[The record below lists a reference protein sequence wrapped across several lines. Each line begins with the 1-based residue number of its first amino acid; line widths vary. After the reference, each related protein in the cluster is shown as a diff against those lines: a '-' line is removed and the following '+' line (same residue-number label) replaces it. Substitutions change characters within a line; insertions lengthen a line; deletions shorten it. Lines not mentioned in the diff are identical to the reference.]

1 MSDLAVVGLEWLGG
15 VTVFLAFILFLRYLE
30 HRERMSMIER
40 GLLHP
45 ETGQR
50 PHYPR
55 GSAQLRGGLIT
66 AGVGFA
72 LTVGLYNLGWLL
84 PAPLTAAPGRI
95 GPWLL
100 PGLIPL
106 AIGIAL
112 IAGYYLS
119 PPHPAFRQDEQ
130 IGDDEL
136 AEDDTGGQPGHA
148 GQTGQTGQRAGWRV
162 LGAGHSGEGK
172 SGPGGQSHTDADEDE
187 ASSHG

>member
-1 MSDLAVVGLEWLGG
+1 MNDLTIVGLEWLGG
-15 VTVFLAFILFLRYLE
+15 VTVFLVFILLLRYLE

-40 GLLHP
+40 GLLQP
-45 ETGQR
+45 ETTQQPR
-50 PHYPR
+50 YPH

-106 AIGIAL
+106 AIGLAL
-112 IAGYYLS
+112 VAGYYLS
-119 PPHPAFRQDEQ
+119 PPHPEIRTS
-130 IGDDEL
+130 G
-136 AEDDTGGQPGHA
+136 EDKVEERPVA
-148 GQTGQTGQRAGWRV
+148 GTSTQRAGWRV
-162 LGAGHSGEGK
+162 VDPKPRAR
-172 SGPGGQSHTDADEDE
+172 DEDGKIGQGNGMSE
-187 ASSHG
+187 DAPSGT

>member
-1 MSDLAVVGLEWLGG
+1 MNDLTIVGLEWLGG
-15 VTVFLAFILFLRYLE
+15 VTVFLVFILLLRYLE

-40 GLLHP
+40 GMLQPEANQHP
-45 ETGQR
+45 S
-50 PHYPR
+50 YPR

-106 AIGIAL
+106 AIGLAL
-112 IAGYYLS
+112 VAGYYLS
-119 PPHPAFRQDEQ
+119 PPRQESETTSTNGVRDK
-130 IGDDEL
+130 
-136 AEDDTGGQPGHA
+136 AEDNPVSGSSK
-148 GQTGQTGQRAGWRV
+148 RRRGWYLV
-162 LGAGHSGEGK
+162 ESSGEEQDNSVDLPRDTTTGT
-172 SGPGGQSHTDADEDE
+172 GTTDAPS
-187 ASSHG
+187 AT

>member
-1 MSDLAVVGLEWLGG
+1 MNDLTIVGLEWLGG
-15 VTVFLAFILFLRYLE
+15 VTVFLAFIVLLRYLE

-40 GLLHP
+40 GLLQP
-45 ETGQR
+45 ETSQHPR
-50 PHYPR
+50 YPR

-106 AIGIAL
+106 AIGLAL
-112 IAGYYLS
+112 VAGYYLS
-119 PPHPAFRQDEQ
+119 PPHQAAEAPGDERESE
-130 IGDDEL
+130 GAADV
-136 AEDDTGGQPGHA
+136 ASGQRRGWHII
-148 GQTGQTGQRAGWRV
+148 GQTERV
-162 LGAGHSGEGK
+162 SEADHDGAQDGNNGMGEDAPSG
-172 SGPGGQSHTDADEDE
+172 T
-187 ASSHG
+187 

>member
-1 MSDLAVVGLEWLGG
+1 MNDLTIVGLEWLGG
-15 VTVFLAFILFLRYLE
+15 VTIFLAFILLLRYLE

-40 GLLHP
+40 GLLQP
-45 ETGQR
+45 ETSQHPR
-50 PHYPR
+50 YPR

-106 AIGIAL
+106 AVGLAL
-112 IAGYYLS
+112 VAGYYLS
-119 PPHPAFRQDEQ
+119 PPHQETE
-130 IGDDEL
+130 EL
-136 AEDDTGGQPGHA
+136 GEDQE
-148 GQTGQTGQRAGWRV
+148 
-162 LGAGHSGEGK
+162 GEGVVGNAPRQRRGWHIIGQAQRM
-172 SGPGGQSHTDADEDE
+172 SEGADHGGEGGMGED
-187 ASSHG
+187 ASSGT

>member
-1 MSDLAVVGLEWLGG
+1 MPVREGASVNNLTIVGLEWLGG
-15 VTVFLAFILFLRYLE
+15 VTVFLVFILLLRYLE

-40 GLLHP
+40 GLMQP
-45 ETGQR
+45 ETSQR
-50 PHYPR
+50 PRYPR

-106 AIGIAL
+106 AIGLAL
-112 IAGYYLS
+112 VAGYYLS
-119 PPHPAFRQDEQ
+119 PPHPDSESAGDEEAEEASVRSAPRQLSGWHIVEQKPWMPTESEVLDRQDGTSDGQ
-130 IGDDEL
+130 DEE
-136 AEDDTGGQPGHA
+136 AP
-148 GQTGQTGQRAGWRV
+148 
-162 LGAGHSGEGK
+162 SG
-172 SGPGGQSHTDADEDE
+172 T
-187 ASSHG
+187 

>member
-1 MSDLAVVGLEWLGG
+1 MNDLTIVGLEWLGG
-15 VTVFLAFILFLRYLE
+15 VTVFLVFILLLRYLE

-45 ETGQR
+45 EAKQH
-50 PHYPR
+50 PSYPR

-84 PAPLTAAPGRI
+84 PAPLTAAPGRL

-106 AIGIAL
+106 AIGLAL
-112 IAGYYLS
+112 VAGYYLS
-119 PPHPAFRQDEQ
+119 PPHQESETTSSNNSGRDR
-130 IGDDEL
+130 
-136 AEDDTGGQPGHA
+136 AEDNLVGDASKRRSGWYLVEPGTQDQDDNSIGFPEDTTPG
-148 GQTGQTGQRAGWRV
+148 TGT
-162 LGAGHSGEGK
+162 
-172 SGPGGQSHTDADEDE
+172 TDAPS
-187 ASSHG
+187 AT

>member
-1 MSDLAVVGLEWLGG
+1 MNDLTIVGLEWLGG
-15 VTVFLAFILFLRYLE
+15 VTVFLVFILLLRYLE

-40 GLLHP
+40 GMLQPEANQHP
-45 ETGQR
+45 S
-50 PHYPR
+50 YPR

-106 AIGIAL
+106 AIGLAL
-112 IAGYYLS
+112 VAGYYLS
-119 PPHPAFRQDEQ
+119 PPHQESETTSSN
-130 IGDDEL
+130 GDREK
-136 AEDDTGGQPGHA
+136 AEGNPVSGSSKRH
-148 GQTGQTGQRAGWRV
+148 RGWYLV
-162 LGAGHSGEGK
+162 ESSGEEQDVGVDLPRDTTT
-172 SGPGGQSHTDADEDE
+172 GTTDAPS
-187 ASSHG
+187 AT

>member
-1 MSDLAVVGLEWLGG
+1 MNDLTIVGLEWLGG
-15 VTVFLAFILFLRYLE
+15 VTIFLAFILLLRYLE

-40 GLLHP
+40 GLLQP
-45 ETGQR
+45 ETSQHPR
-50 PHYPR
+50 YPR

-72 LTVGLYNLGWLL
+72 LTIGLYNLGWLL

-112 IAGYYLS
+112 VAGYYLS
-119 PPHPAFRQDEQ
+119 PPHQETGASGEEHEGRSVVDGAPGQRRGWHIIEQ
-130 IGDDEL
+130 KQWTP
-136 AEDDTGGQPGHA
+136 EDDPEVKPDGDSG
-148 GQTGQTGQRAGWRV
+148 
-162 LGAGHSGEGK
+162 LGEDAPSG
-172 SGPGGQSHTDADEDE
+172 T
-187 ASSHG
+187 

>member
-1 MSDLAVVGLEWLGG
+1 MNDLTIVGLEWLGG
-15 VTVFLAFILFLRYLE
+15 VTVFLVFILLLRYLE

-40 GLLHP
+40 GLLQP
-45 ETGQR
+45 ETSQR
-50 PHYPR
+50 PRYLR

-106 AIGIAL
+106 AIGLAL
-112 IAGYYLS
+112 VAGYYLS
-119 PPHPAFRQDEQ
+119 PPHPDAQDAGDEEAEEASAGNTRRQLASWRIIEQQSWVSDVTDEGTVDQ
-130 IGDDEL
+130 QDGQDDE
-136 AEDDTGGQPGHA
+136 AP
-148 GQTGQTGQRAGWRV
+148 
-162 LGAGHSGEGK
+162 SG
-172 SGPGGQSHTDADEDE
+172 T
-187 ASSHG
+187 

>member
-1 MSDLAVVGLEWLGG
+1 MNDLTIVGLEWLGG
-15 VTVFLAFILFLRYLE
+15 VTVFLVFILLLRYLE

-40 GLLHP
+40 GLLQP
-45 ETGQR
+45 ETNQH
-50 PHYPR
+50 PSYPR

-84 PAPLTAAPGRI
+84 PAPLAAAPGRI

-106 AIGIAL
+106 AIGLAL

-119 PPHPAFRQDEQ
+119 PPHQETETTTSTNGGRDRA
-130 IGDDEL
+130 DDS
-136 AEDDTGGQPGHA
+136 A
-148 GQTGQTGQRAGWRV
+148 V
-162 LGAGHSGEGK
+162 S
-172 SGPGGQSHTDADEDE
+172 E
-187 ASSHG
+187 ASRRRSGWYLVEPDAQEQDDSVDFPEDSAAGTGTIDAPSAT

>member
-1 MSDLAVVGLEWLGG
+1 MNDLTIVGLEWLGG
-15 VTVFLAFILFLRYLE
+15 VTVFLVFILLLRYLE

-40 GLLHP
+40 GLVQP
-45 ETGQR
+45 ETSQR
-50 PHYPR
+50 PRYPR

-106 AIGIAL
+106 AIGLAL
-112 IAGYYLS
+112 VAGYYLS
-119 PPHPAFRQDEQ
+119 PPHPDAEGAGDEEAEEAPFGGTPRQLAVWHIVEQKPRVASEGDGEILDRQDVKSNGQ
-130 IGDDEL
+130 DEE
-136 AEDDTGGQPGHA
+136 AP
-148 GQTGQTGQRAGWRV
+148 
-162 LGAGHSGEGK
+162 SG
-172 SGPGGQSHTDADEDE
+172 T
-187 ASSHG
+187 

>member
-1 MSDLAVVGLEWLGG
+1 MNDLTIVGLEWLGG
-15 VTVFLAFILFLRYLE
+15 VTVFLVFILLLRYLE

-40 GLLHP
+40 GLLQP
-45 ETGQR
+45 ETSR
-50 PHYPR
+50 HPRYPR

-106 AIGIAL
+106 AVGLAL
-112 IAGYYLS
+112 VAGYYLS
-119 PPHPAFRQDEQ
+119 PPHQEAEAAGEEREDEAA
-130 IGDDEL
+130 GDG
-136 AEDDTGGQPGHA
+136 A
-148 GQTGQTGQRAGWRV
+148 TGQRRGWHIIGQTQGMPDDDHDGGDG
-162 LGAGHSGEGK
+162 LGEDAPSG
-172 SGPGGQSHTDADEDE
+172 T
-187 ASSHG
+187 

>member
-1 MSDLAVVGLEWLGG
+1 MNDLTIVGLEWLGG
-15 VTVFLAFILFLRYLE
+15 VTVFLVFILLLRYLE

-40 GLLHP
+40 GLLQP
-45 ETGQR
+45 ETSR
-50 PHYPR
+50 NPRYPR

-106 AIGIAL
+106 AVGLAL
-112 IAGYYLS
+112 VAGYYLS
-119 PPHPAFRQDEQ
+119 PPHQEVEA
-130 IGDDEL
+130 
-136 AEDDTGGQPGHA
+136 
-148 GQTGQTGQRAGWRV
+148 V
-162 LGAGHSGEGK
+162 GEER
-172 SGPGGQSHTDADEDE
+172 EDE
-187 ASSHG
+187 AAGDGAAGQRRGWHIIGQTERKPEDDHNGGDGLGKDAPSGT

>member
-1 MSDLAVVGLEWLGG
+1 MNDLTIVGLEWLGG
-15 VTVFLAFILFLRYLE
+15 VTIFLAFILLLRYLE

-45 ETGQR
+45 ETS
-50 PHYPR
+50 PHPRSPR

-84 PAPLTAAPGRI
+84 PAPLAAVPGRI

-106 AIGIAL
+106 AVGLAL
-112 IAGYYLS
+112 VAGYYLS
-119 PPHPAFRQDEQ
+119 PPHQEGGVTGEEQ
-130 IGDDEL
+130 KGKTV
-136 AEDDTGGQPGHA
+136 EDGTSGQYRGWHII
-148 GQTGQTGQRAGWRV
+148 GQTPGSAKDHHDEENGVGEDAP
-162 LGAGHSGEGK
+162 SG
-172 SGPGGQSHTDADEDE
+172 T
-187 ASSHG
+187 

>member
-1 MSDLAVVGLEWLGG
+1 MNDLTIVGLEWLGG
-15 VTVFLAFILFLRYLE
+15 VTVFLVFILLLRYLE

-40 GLLHP
+40 GLLQP
-45 ETGQR
+45 ETSQH
-50 PHYPR
+50 PSYPR

-106 AIGIAL
+106 AIGLAL
-112 IAGYYLS
+112 VAGYYLS
-119 PPHPAFRQDEQ
+119 PPRQETETTSSNNGGRDRAEDNPVSDASKRRSGWYLVEPDEQ
-130 IGDDEL
+130 EQYDNSADFP
-136 AEDDTGGQPGHA
+136 EDSTAGTG
-148 GQTGQTGQRAGWRV
+148 T
-162 LGAGHSGEGK
+162 
-172 SGPGGQSHTDADEDE
+172 TDAPS
-187 ASSHG
+187 AT

>member
-1 MSDLAVVGLEWLGG
+1 MNDLTIVGLEWLGG
-15 VTVFLAFILFLRYLE
+15 VTVFLAFILLLRYLE

-45 ETGQR
+45 ETDQHLR
-50 PHYPR
+50 YPR

-106 AIGIAL
+106 AVGLAL
-112 IAGYYLS
+112 VAGYYLS
-119 PPHPAFRQDEQ
+119 PPHQETEASGKER
-130 IGDDEL
+130 
-136 AEDDTGGQPGHA
+136 EDKGPDRAA
-148 GQTGQTGQRAGWRV
+148 GQRRGWHVIGQAQWA
-162 LGAGHSGEGK
+162 
-172 SGPGGQSHTDADEDE
+172 PADEHEGDKGMDE
-187 ASSHG
+187 DAPSGT

>member
-1 MSDLAVVGLEWLGG
+1 MNDLTIVGLEWLGG
-15 VTVFLAFILFLRYLE
+15 VTVFLAFILLLRYLE

-40 GLLHP
+40 GMLHP
-45 ETGQR
+45 ETDQHLR
-50 PHYPR
+50 YPR

-106 AIGIAL
+106 AVGLAL
-112 IAGYYLS
+112 VAGYYLS
-119 PPHPAFRQDEQ
+119 PPHQETSGEER
-130 IGDDEL
+130 
-136 AEDDTGGQPGHA
+136 EDKAADRALGQRRGWHVI
-148 GQTGQTGQRAGWRV
+148 GQTQWTQTDDHDDGDKG
-162 LGAGHSGEGK
+162 LGEDAPSG
-172 SGPGGQSHTDADEDE
+172 T
-187 ASSHG
+187 

>member
-1 MSDLAVVGLEWLGG
+1 MLITGSRGASVNDLTIVGLEWLGG
-15 VTVFLAFILFLRYLE
+15 VTVFLVFILLLRYLE

-40 GLLHP
+40 GLMQP
-45 ETGQR
+45 ETSQR
-50 PHYPR
+50 PRYPR

-106 AIGIAL
+106 AIGLAL
-112 IAGYYLS
+112 VAGYYLS
-119 PPHPAFRQDEQ
+119 PPHPDSEGVGDEETEETSAGSTPRQ
-130 IGDDEL
+130 L
-136 AEDDTGGQPGHA
+136 S
-148 GQTGQTGQRAGWRV
+148 GWRV
-162 LGAGHSGEGK
+162 IEQEPSVTSEREGRILDRQDDEEPSG
-172 SGPGGQSHTDADEDE
+172 T
-187 ASSHG
+187 

>member
-1 MSDLAVVGLEWLGG
+1 MNDLTIVGLEWLGG
-15 VTVFLAFILFLRYLE
+15 VTIFLVFILLLRYLE

-40 GLLHP
+40 GLLQP
-45 ETGQR
+45 ETNQH
-50 PHYPR
+50 PSYPR

-106 AIGIAL
+106 AIGLAL
-112 IAGYYLS
+112 VAGYYLS
-119 PPHPAFRQDEQ
+119 PPHQETETTSSHKGGRDR
-130 IGDDEL
+130 
-136 AEDDTGGQPGHA
+136 AEDNPVSDASRRRSGWYLVEPGAQEQDDDSTNFPKESTAGTG
-148 GQTGQTGQRAGWRV
+148 T
-162 LGAGHSGEGK
+162 
-172 SGPGGQSHTDADEDE
+172 TDAPS
-187 ASSHG
+187 AT